1 MSMAHSLEVRSP
13 FLDRRVVELAFR
25 IPSRRHQQG
34 TTGKVLLRKLAA
46 RRLPPAL
53 ARMPKRGFTVPI
65 GEWIAGP
72 YADRYRDEVLSPG
85 AMVAGLLDAAE
96 LRRRFDEHLE
106 GHSNHSYILWAVWV
120 LERWLRARTVAA
132 VSSSAPIPVGARN

>member
-1 MSMAHSLEVRSP
+1 MAHSLEIRCP

-53 ARMPKRGFTVPI
+53 VNLPKKGFTVPI
-65 GEWIAGP
+65 GAWIAGP
-72 YADRYRDEVLSPG
+72 YAARYRDEVLSPSSRVRAILDVSCLERWFEEHRSG
-85 AMVAGLLDAAE
+85 AID
-96 LRRRFDEHLE
+96 
-106 GHSNHSYILWAVWV
+106 HSYSLWASWV
-120 LERWLRARTVAA
+120 LERWLSTRPPT
-132 VSSSAPIPVGARN
+132 SP